1 MTDTIHQIK
10 KTSPSHEMIMAVKS
24 ALMTEADLADYLRLS
39 KQTLRNWRV
48 QGKGPKFVK
57 ISGRAV
63 RYRITDICAWS
74 ENLIISSTS
83 EV

>member
-1 MTDTIHQIK
+1 MTDLIDPINK
-10 KTSPSHEMIMAVKS
+10 ASPSHEAFLAFNS
-24 ALMTEADLADYLRLS
+24 ALMTEGDLADYLQLS

-63 RYRITDICAWS
+63 RYRMPDIRAWS
-74 ENLIISSTS
+74 EDLIVSSTS
-83 EV
+83 GA